1 MKPRKVPCTEA
12 RSGCL
17 LRSHPRKG
25 TITPAEEDQ
34 GFHWLKDHPGTS
46 GPPRHRCTVQ
56 DSGTPG
62 VASPETHSWRLPGAR
77 KLVNEM
83 RTDTNLA
90 RDRGAEPG
98 LANSPSQRIRP
109 QDGIKGAHHPPT
121 PANAVPTDP
130 SKKRVEDQDFFFLLN

>member
-1 MKPRKVPCTEA
+1 M
-12 RSGCL
+12 
-17 LRSHPRKG
+17 
-25 TITPAEEDQ
+25 PAEEDQ
-34 GFHWLKDHPGTS
+34 GFRWFKDPPGTS
-46 GPPRHRCTVQ
+46 GPPRHRCTAL

-98 LANSPSQRIRP
+98 VANQPKPEDSPTGWNQGSTP
-109 QDGIKGAHHPPT
+109 PPT
-121 PANAVPTDP
+121 PHPRECG
-130 SKKRVEDQDFFFLLN
+130 SY